1 MRGYRAAVT
10 RRACIKLTRIFGQ
23 GMGSLAERIHRCGDG
38 QGCENGAEEGHHS
51 LLLANEFPQKENGW
65 GVGDI
70 QLVFSPPRPTNGY
83 GPGEA
88 AEAVCTAVPEA
99 SPG

>member
-38 QGCENGAEEGHHS
+38 QGCENGAEEGHQILFFLQMS
-51 LLLANEFPQKENGW
+51 SRKRKTVGVNGE
-65 GVGDI
+65 
-70 QLVFSPPRPTNGY
+70 LETCN
-83 GPGEA
+83 
-88 AEAVCTAVPEA
+88 
-99 SPG
+99 

>member
-51 LLLANEFPQKENGW
+51 LLLANEFPQKEDGW
-65 GVGDI
+65 GVGDM
-70 QLVFSPPRPTNGY
+70 QLIFLSTAADERVRPGRGCRGCLHG
-83 GPGEA
+83 GP
-88 AEAVCTAVPEA
+88 
-99 SPG
+99 

>member
-38 QGCENGAEEGHHS
+38 QGCENGAKDGH
-51 LLLANEFPQKENGW
+51 LFFLQNGCFPQKGKRLDSWRLLETFN
-65 GVGDI
+65 
-70 QLVFSPPRPTNGY
+70 
-83 GPGEA
+83 
-88 AEAVCTAVPEA
+88 
-99 SPG
+99 

>member
-38 QGCENGAEEGHHS
+38 QGCENGAEEGHQILFFLQMS
-51 LLLANEFPQKENGW
+51 SRTKENGW
-65 GVGDI
+65 AVGRTGTARARL
-70 QLVFSPPRPTNGY
+70 QRLSAG
-83 GPGEA
+83 GP
-88 AEAVCTAVPEA
+88 
-99 SPG
+99 